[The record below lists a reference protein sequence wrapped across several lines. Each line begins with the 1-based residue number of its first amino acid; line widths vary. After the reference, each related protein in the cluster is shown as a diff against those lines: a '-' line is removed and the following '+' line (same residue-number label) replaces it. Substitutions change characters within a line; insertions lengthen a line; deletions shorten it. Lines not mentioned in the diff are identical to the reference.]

1 MWRGG
6 AGNSAPFG
14 HSGDGV
20 SNLPWLIATAAAA
33 FAASAALSAAV
44 QRGLIRWE
52 VLDKPNQRSSHAR
65 PVPRGGG
72 LGFTVVILLGWAIL
86 LAHGSAA
93 VTPAVL
99 IAAVLIAAVSFA
111 DDLVGVPRRA
121 RFAVQVVAVI
131 LALWFFPFDGNIV
144 CDALPFAAD
153 RIVAGL
159 AWLWFVNLFNFMDG
173 IDGIAASEGA
183 IVGLGIVALAIAAP
197 ALSLP
202 APEAIV
208 VAAAAAAF
216 LLFNWAPARM
226 FMGDVGSTALG
237 FLLGWLLLVTA
248 ARGAVI
254 PAVIL
259 PLAFVADASST
270 LALRAW
276 LGRRITDAHREHA
289 YQRAVDRGRSHAA
302 VTASFAAAG
311 IVLIGAAIFALSH
324 PLAGAVVAAIVVAGL
339 LYWLRRG

>member
-1 MWRGG
+1 
-6 AGNSAPFG
+6 
-14 HSGDGV
+14 
-20 SNLPWLIATAAAA
+20 
-33 FAASAALSAAV
+33 
-44 QRGLIRWE
+44 
-52 VLDKPNQRSSHAR
+52 
-65 PVPRGGG
+65 
-72 LGFTVVILLGWAIL
+72 
-86 LAHGSAA
+86 
-93 VTPAVL
+93 
-99 IAAVLIAAVSFA
+99 
-111 DDLVGVPRRA
+111 
-121 RFAVQVVAVI
+121 
-131 LALWFFPFDGNIV
+131 
-144 CDALPFAAD
+144 
-153 RIVAGL
+153 
-159 AWLWFVNLFNFMDG
+159 MDG